1 MGANTYAA
9 VGNKEDLSDI
19 ITNISPTDTPLYSSL
34 GKASAI
40 ATYHEWLEDDL
51 GDDPKDN
58 AVTEGATYVVDSPG
72 TRTRKGN
79 YTQIMRRGYGV
90 TGTQEIVSKHGVKSE
105 IGYHMTKAMKL
116 IALDM
121 ERALIRNDSQVA
133 GDTETARRMGGI
145 PYWIATNA
153 VDNSGSERDLTLA
166 LINSTLESIWGDGGS
181 PNTLYVSPRNKR
193 IVGTF
198 TDSATKYMQEGT
210 TKIGSRIDVIESD
223 FGVLNIKVDRWMPN
237 DSVFILDPSLWKIA
251 ALRPFKTEDLP
262 KTADKIEKVIIGEYT
277 LEARAEQGN
286 GMIED
291 LNGDMPS

>member
-1 MGANTYAA
+1 MGANTYVA

-19 ITNISPTDTPLYSSL
+19 ITNIAPSETPLYSSL
-34 GKASAI
+34 GKATAI

-51 GDDPKDN
+51 GDAPKDN
-58 AVTEGATYVVDSPG
+58 AVVEGATYTVDTPG

-90 TGTQEIVSKHGVKSE
+90 TGTQESVSKHGVKSE
-105 IGYHMTKAMKL
+105 IGYQMQKAMKL

-121 ERALIRNDSQVA
+121 ERALIRNDAQAAGAADVA
-133 GDTETARRMGGI
+133 RQMGGI
-145 PYWIATNA
+145 PYWVATNA
-153 VDNSGSERDLTLA
+153 VDNAGVLRALTLD
-166 LINSTLESIWGDGGS
+166 LINETLESVWGEGGS

-198 TDSATKYMQEGT
+198 TDSATKYIQEGT
-210 TKIGSRIDVIESD
+210 TKVGSRIDVIESD
-223 FGVLNIKVDRWMPN
+223 FGVLNIKVDRWMP
-237 DSVFILDPSLWKIA
+237 DTSVFILDPSLWKIA

-262 KTADKIEKVIIGEYT
+262 KTADQIEKIIIGEYT

-286 GMIED
+286 GLIDD
-291 LNGDMPS
+291 LDGLMPA